1 MLEAITQSENLAM
14 SAVQLVPTASDATF
28 ARSVA
33 DTVEPALKKAHI
45 ANVAASA
52 NAAGFAAAAFLRL
65 PEVVQAQLGAN
76 EGLLADVIFKAFASL
91 ATGKTDKLHL
101 ETATAV
107 ESRKGK
113 GLGAILSAD
122 EGRQA
127 VREYAT
133 DLPLEEWAGPVAG
146 STELERDLGIGRTTL
161 HNWQKSGSVI
171 GLLKGTRKHVFPR
184 EQFIDGRPLEG
195 IAQVNR
201 VVGNP
206 RTAWLWLRT
215 PNPTLSGK
223 APIALLKANR
233 VKDVV
238 SAAEGYFAQL

>member
-1 MLEAITQSENLAM
+1 
-14 SAVQLVPTASDATF
+14 
-28 ARSVA
+28 
-33 DTVEPALKKAHI
+33 LKKAHI
-45 ANVAASA
+45 ANVTAPAKPA
-52 NAAGFAAAAFLRL
+52 KAAGLAAAAFLRL
-65 PEVVQAQLGAN
+65 PDVVQAQLSAN
-76 EGLLADVIFKAFASL
+76 EGLLADVIFKAFANL
-91 ATGKTDKLHL
+91 ATGKADRL
-101 ETATAV
+101 ELEMPADA
-107 ESRKGK
+107 EPRKGR
-113 GLGAILSAD
+113 GLGTILSAE

-133 DLPLEEWAGPVAG
+133 DVPLEEWAGPVAG

-201 VVGNP
+201 IVGNP

-215 PNPTLSGK
+215 PNPTLGGK
-223 APIALLKANR
+223 APVVLLKTNK
-233 VKDVV
+233 VNDVV
-238 SAAEGYFAQL
+238 SAAEGYFARL